1 MAAPPGAS
9 DAACASEERALALLA
24 PAGGDDAAQAPGSL
38 AKALQELVVSTF
50 DPPSVD
56 SDEAIARALAEEE
69 EEARRRPAAPPPE
82 DVSRDVAVA
91 LACQLDEISRSAG
104 AVPVAPPP
112 QQSGAGLDAAVAAAV
127 GGLRALPWALG
138 APPPPPSADGRS
150 ADLARLRHRLH
161 TYGLEE
167 GVVRGDGNCQVRR
180 GAMLPLAHAPAAE
193 PVAPAARAAQF
204 RALADQLYRSEAYHA
219 AVRAAVCSALAAQ
232 PDRFAPYVV
241 GDWDAYLASAA
252 VDGTWGDHVTLQARL
267 AHLPRRSLH
276 GCVTDALWVGCC

>member
-1 MAAPPGAS
+1 MAASPGAG
-9 DAACASEERALALLA
+9 DAASASEERALALLA
-24 PAGGDDAAQAPGSL
+24 PAGGDDAQATGSL

-91 LACQLDEISRSAG
+91 LACQLDEISRSTG
-104 AVPVAPPP
+104 TKLVAPPP
-112 QQSGAGLDAAVAAAV
+112 QESGAGLDAAVAAAV
-127 GGLRALPWALG
+127 GGLRAMPWALG

-150 ADLARLRHRLH
+150 ADLARLRQRLH

-167 GVVRGDGNCQVRR
+167 GVVRGDGNCQARR
-180 GAMLPLAHAPAAE
+180 DALLPVVHA
-193 PVAPAARAAQF
+193 VALSRSPPAARLRQF

-219 AVRAAVCSALAAQ
+219 PVRAAVCAALTAQ
-232 PDRFAPYVV
+232 PDRFAPYVI
-241 GDWDAYLASAA
+241 GDWEAYLASAA
-252 VDGTWGDHVTLQARL
+252 VDGTWGDHVTLQARFADTPGLTQL
-267 AHLPRRSLH
+267 A
-276 GCVTDALWVGCC
+276 G